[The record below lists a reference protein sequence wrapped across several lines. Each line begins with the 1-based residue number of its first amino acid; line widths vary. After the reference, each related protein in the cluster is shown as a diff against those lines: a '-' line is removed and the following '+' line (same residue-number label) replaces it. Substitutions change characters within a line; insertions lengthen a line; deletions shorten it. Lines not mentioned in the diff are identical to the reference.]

1 MAKYSINRGSA
12 ANDGTGDNLRAGAD
26 KVNLNF
32 DEIYL
37 AIGDGT
43 TLGANIKIK
52 DDSSTVATINAKG
65 ETLGILG
72 GTGMTSTIS
81 GSDVTLAVDGTIVT
95 ASSTTTLTNKTLTSP
110 HINEIIFEGATADN
124 FETTIGV
131 TDPTQDNT
139 VTLPDISGDVI
150 LGKVE
155 GTNFDDSILVGHST
169 TGTLNAAQDNTGV
182 GIRAIKAITSGDQNT
197 AVGTEAAQSITSSK
211 YNVAVGVNAL
221 NNQTTGV
228 SETGYNVAV
237 GRSALQ
243 FTTGAWNVGVG
254 GGAGENITSGKGN
267 VIIGKVT
274 ADSATADKQLK
285 IAGYDGTTTTTWIKG
300 DSAGKVTIP
309 GDLDV
314 QGTQTTIDSA
324 TIEVTNSFTFEG
336 TTSDD
341 NETVLTVIDPTADR
355 TVSIP
360 DATGT
365 IVLKDTTDTLTNKT
379 FDLGGT
385 GNSLTGS
392 LAEFN
397 TALQS
402 ESFATLAGTQT
413 LTDTTISNGAISGT
427 TTIDVTS
434 SGNKIRTNFAGTG
447 AFPNATTYEGAFVYD
462 TTGDKPY
469 VLDSG
474 GAVNILTEND
484 SISRHADVNIS
495 GVADSYGL
503 IWSSA
508 QGRFNVATIPTAGF
522 SIAMAV
528 AL

>member
-1 MAKYSINRGSA
+1 MAKYTIDRGTT
-12 ANDGTGDNLRAGAD
+12 ANDGTGDNLRAGAN

-72 GTGMTSTIS
+72 GTGITSTIS

-139 VTLPDISGDVI
+139 VTLTDISGDVL

-155 GTNFDDSILVGHST
+155 GANFDDSILVGHST

-182 GIRAIKAITSGDQNT
+182 GIRALKAITSGDQNT

-365 IVLKDTTDTLTNKT
+365 IVLKDTTDKRQ
-379 FDLGGT
+379 
-385 GNSLTGS
+385 GS
-392 LAEFN
+392 TSPGYLN
-397 TALQS
+397 VG
-402 ESFATLAGTQT
+402 FA
-413 LTDTTISNGAISGT
+413 
-427 TTIDVTS
+427 
-434 SGNKIRTNFAGTG
+434 
-447 AFPNATTYEGAFVYD
+447 
-462 TTGDKPY
+462 
-469 VLDSG
+469 
-474 GAVNILTEND
+474 
-484 SISRHADVNIS
+484 
-495 GVADSYGL
+495 
-503 IWSSA
+503 
-508 QGRFNVATIPTAGF
+508 
-522 SIAMAV
+522 
-528 AL
+528 